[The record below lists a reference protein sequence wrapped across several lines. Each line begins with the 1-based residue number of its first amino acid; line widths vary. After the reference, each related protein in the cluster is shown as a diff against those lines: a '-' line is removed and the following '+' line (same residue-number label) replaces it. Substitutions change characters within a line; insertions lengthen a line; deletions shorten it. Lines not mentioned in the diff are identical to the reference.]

1 MAGTDARLHFPIP
14 ESAPL
19 VHNGRT
25 VSNTPPVD
33 ELAAPRI
40 GAVPLAAALATPPM
54 QVEIAALGF
63 VVEDMPINPFMAG
76 GVGLLPFAPATN
88 LFRTPVLSKV
98 GVDLTPDGG
107 VNSRFAVGWPP
118 LEGPA
123 VGLLGT
129 GAPLPRSRRTPR
141 VIVVLSTPRT
151 GAIAV

>member
-1 MAGTDARLHFPIP
+1 MAGSDDGIPFPIP
-14 ESAPL
+14 ESTPL
-19 VHNGRT
+19 VHNGRMLG
-25 VSNTPPVD
+25 NTHSVD
-33 ELAAPRI
+33 ELAAPPI
-40 GAVPLAAALATPPM
+40 CIAPSQML
-54 QVEIAALGF
+54 VEIAALGF